1 MTTYRNDSLMRGARL
16 LDVLAAASGPLTLTS
31 VAEAASLARPTAFR
45 LLAVLCEAGLVRK
58 DDGPTYALGYKIF
71 AMGRWS
77 RARDAIARDAAPV
90 LERLAHATGRTT
102 VLVGLAGPQAVC
114 LVRIVPPGG
123 MEPYASVGMRGEAH
137 ASASG
142 KVLLAQQPEDE
153 VRAMYRDHPLNR
165 ITARTITS
173 LPTLLADLRRVRVR
187 GYAEEDGEIAT
198 FQQAVAVPVPLAED
212 RAGFALSMALP
223 RAPGARE
230 ALAAGTPR
238 MHEAA
243 AEIAAIR
250 SGAGRQPPIS

>member
-1 MTTYRNDSLMRGARL
+1 MTAYRNDSLMRGARL
-16 LDVLAAASGPLTLTS
+16 LDVLAAASGTLTLTA
-31 VAEAASLARPTAFR
+31 VAAAASLARPTAFR
-45 LLAVLCEAGLVRK
+45 LLAVLCAAWLVHK

-102 VLVGLAGPQAVC
+102 VLGGLQAVC
-114 LVRIVPPGG
+114 LVRILPPSG
-123 MEPYASVGMRGEAH
+123 MEPYDSVGMRGAAH

-142 KVLLAQQPEDE
+142 KVLLAEQPEEE

-173 LPTLLADLRRVRVR
+173 LPKLLADLRRVRAR

-198 FQQAVAVPVPLAED
+198 FQHAVAVPVPLAED

-230 ALAAGTPR
+230 ALAAGFIKR
-238 MHEAA
+238 VWNQRW
-243 AEIAAIR
+243 IR
-250 SGAGRQPPIS
+250 ITRYFSYIRQYPH